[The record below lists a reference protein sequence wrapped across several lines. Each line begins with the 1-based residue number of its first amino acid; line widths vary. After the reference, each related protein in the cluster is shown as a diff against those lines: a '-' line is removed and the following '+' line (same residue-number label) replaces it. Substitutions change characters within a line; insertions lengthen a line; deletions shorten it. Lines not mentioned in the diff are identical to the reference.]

1 MENSC
6 LLALLDK
13 FRKGD
18 MSVFPVIFSE
28 FEGLIKHYSRKSD
41 AEDTAE
47 ELSVFLL
54 ELLYKLDISRFVRVP
69 GNGLS
74 RYIAVSIR
82 NKYIAYSCQNERFRK
97 ATLCTPSENT
107 YIEDFSKLTFL
118 KDALRYLTPKQ
129 KAVIQL
135 KYIYNYS
142 DVEIGLKLNIT
153 RQSVNQIKNRAI
165 ERLREYFL

>member
-6 LLALLDK
+6 LLTLLGK

-28 FEGLIKHYSRKSD
+28 FEGLIKHYSRKSE

-54 ELLYKLDISRFVRVP
+54 ELLYKLDASRFAGVS
-69 GNGLS
+69 GDGLS
-74 RYIAVSIR
+74 RYIAVSLR
-82 NKYIAYSCQNERFRK
+82 NKYIAYSSQNDKFK
-97 ATLCTPSENT
+97 KSTLCIPNECT
-107 YIEDFSKLTFL
+107 YIEDSTKLTFL
-118 KDALRYLTPKQ
+118 KDALKYLTPKQ

-142 DVEIGLKLNIT
+142 DVEIGLRLNIT
-153 RQSVNQIKNRAI
+153 RQSVNQLKIRAI
-165 ERLREYFL
+165 ERLREYLL

>member
-6 LLALLDK
+6 LLALLSK

-28 FEGLIKHYSRKSD
+28 FEGLIKHYARRSE
-41 AEDTAE
+41 AEDTDE

-54 ELLYKLDISRFVRVP
+54 ELLYKLDISRFAGVT
-69 GNGLS
+69 GDGLS

-82 NKYIAYSCQNERFRK
+82 NKYIAFSVKNDNFKK
-97 ATLCTPSENT
+97 APLCIKAENT
-107 YIEDFSKLTFL
+107 YIEDFSKHTFL
-118 KDALRYLTPKQ
+118 KDALKHLTPKQ

-135 KYIYNYS
+135 KYIYDYS
-142 DVEIGLKLNIT
+142 DVEIGLSLNIT
-153 RQSVNQIKNRAI
+153 RQAVNRIKNRAI
-165 ERLREYFL
+165 ERLREYLL